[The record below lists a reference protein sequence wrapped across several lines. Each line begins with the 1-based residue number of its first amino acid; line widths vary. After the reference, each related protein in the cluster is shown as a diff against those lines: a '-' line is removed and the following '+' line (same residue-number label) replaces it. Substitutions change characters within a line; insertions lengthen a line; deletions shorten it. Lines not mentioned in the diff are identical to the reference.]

1 MSAELLRGLPAQG
14 RVTSPLPPHGT
25 YARSV
30 GRPSQ
35 GIPGCK
41 CGPCAQERARYQA
54 RRALLA
60 ATGRGLTVEAAPTA
74 AHVQHLL
81 ADGGG
86 WNQLRA
92 VSGASFST
100 ISDLNNGRRKKIY
113 RTTADKFLSIR
124 LEDVLPGPLF
134 VPAFPTERRLRALM
148 AISHS
153 PAAIAEA
160 AGLHETSITDIV
172 YGHGTDMVRP
182 RTARLIAEAYEHLS
196 ARPGTHSL
204 SRRRAAERR
213 WAAPLAWDDIDD
225 PDEKPIVAKSAA
237 GDRSRAVI
245 EDTAELAALG
255 ETRERIAARLGISWN
270 AITLAHR
277 RAGVDMPP
285 VVETQRLDEDAA

>member
-1 MSAELLRGLPAQG
+1 MTATTLEEHLTQVQATS
-14 RVTSPLPPHGT
+14 SPLPPHGT

-30 GRPSQ
+30 GRPGQ

-41 CGPCAQERARYQA
+41 CRPCAQERARYQA

-60 ATGRGLTVEAAPTA
+60 ATGRSLTVDAAPTT

-113 RTTADKFLSIR
+113 RSTADKFLSIR

-134 VPAFPTERRLRALM
+134 VPAFPTVRRLQALM
-148 AISHS
+148 AIAHS
-153 PAAIAEA
+153 PAAIAA
-160 AGLHETSITDIV
+160 ASGCHETSITDIV
-172 YGHGTDMVRP
+172 YGHCTNMVRP
-182 RTARLIAEAYEHLS
+182 RTARLVAEAYEHMS

-204 SRRRAAERR
+204 SRRRAVEHG
-213 WAAPLAWDDIDD
+213 WAPPLAWDDIDD
-225 PDEKPIVAKSAA
+225 PDGMPIAVKGTVGS
-237 GDRSRAVI
+237 RSRAVI
-245 EDTAELAALG
+245 EDTAELAAQG
-255 ETRERIAARLGISWN
+255 EPRERIAARLGITWN

-277 RAGVDMPP
+277 RAGVPMPEVFQP
-285 VVETQRLDEDAA
+285 GDPPS